1 MIYIGPIFKRQ
12 MSVDSTI
19 RKPKRS
25 TVNATRSSMNKMA
38 IMFNVMDHAAP
49 VQIHDGRA
57 TVLDLFPNKFGDGDD
72 ERQQRRIDMALM
84 GRNSYN
90 SQPTT
95 AGSHPTLS
103 LSESTR
109 TRTYTWLIVWGLLG
123 EL

>member
-1 MIYIGPIFKRQ
+1 MQ
-12 MSVDSTI
+12 
-19 RKPKRS
+19 
-25 TVNATRSSMNKMA
+25 
-38 IMFNVMDHAAP
+38 DH
-49 VQIHDGRA
+49 GRA
-57 TVLDLFPNKFGDGDD
+57 SVLDLFLNYGDD
-72 ERQQRRIDMALM
+72 DEMQQRRIDRAL

-109 TRTYTWLIVWGLLG
+109 TRNKNICLVFSMFFLG